1 MSWPLRHAVPAG
13 LAGGLFMTLIS
24 AGAAAACP
32 AHNPCPAS
40 AGGYY
45 GGTYQQSSGYREA
58 YGYEQAYV
66 SDGYGARGYVREYG
80 PYRQDYGDPPAHPV
94 YPPPAYGPP
103 AYGPPAYGP
112 PAYPPAYPP
121 AAYGPCCRPCVS
133 VCGQGD
139 GLVLSDSF
147 FAGAGGVGP
156 IPAGGYGGG
165 GYYVVGAG
173 GGSASAYASAS
184 ASASASA
191 RISIHGGYRGGHG
204 GGYGGKGH
212 GGGKGH

>member
-1 MSWPLRHAVPAG
+1 MSRPLRHALPAG
-13 LAGGLFMTLIS
+13 FAGGLLMTLIS

-45 GGTYQQSSGYREA
+45 VGAYQHSSGYSET

-66 SDGYGARGYVREYG
+66 SDGYGTRGYAQEYG
-80 PYRQDYGDPPAHPV
+80 PYRQDYGHPQPSHPG
-94 YPPPAYGPP
+94 YPPPGYGHPGYGPP
-103 AYGPPAYGP
+103 AYGPPSYPP
-112 PAYPPAYPP
+112 PAH
-121 AAYGPCCRPCVS
+121 GPCCRPCVS
-133 VCGQGD
+133 ACGQGV

-165 GYYVVGAG
+165 YYVVGVG
-173 GGSASAYASAS
+173 CGSASAYASAS

-204 GGYGGKGH
+204 GGHGGKGH